1 MFYSYWT
8 SASFAVLSVQRA
20 SYVISVRQTRVL
32 STASFRFHL
41 AMDTLAFNYTLTTAG
56 RIRDLHPLEFA
67 HAGQTKKHFQLK
79 VSHVMYGS
87 QLFIKNLWSF
97 THIFR
102 IIFRLCLVF

>member
-8 SASFAVLSVQRA
+8 SASFAALSVQRA

-67 HAGQTKKHFQLK
+67 HAGHSKRQMIAHLSFAYFYNTLSKK
-79 VSHVMYGS
+79 
-87 QLFIKNLWSF
+87 LFVLS
-97 THIFR
+97 
-102 IIFRLCLVF
+102 

>member
-67 HAGQTKKHFQLK
+67 HAGQTKKTRHSLMEWR
-79 VSHVMYGS
+79 VD
-87 QLFIKNLWSF
+87 
-97 THIFR
+97 
-102 IIFRLCLVF
+102 LV

>member
-8 SASFAVLSVQRA
+8 SASFAALSVQRA

-67 HAGQTKKHFQLK
+67 HAGQTKRQPAKAAFTYHTIF
-79 VSHVMYGS
+79 
-87 QLFIKNLWSF
+87 KNYLLDNFFNSSA
-97 THIFR
+97 TN
-102 IIFRLCLVF
+102 

>member
-67 HAGQTKKHFQLK
+67 HAGQTKKD
-79 VSHVMYGS
+79 HVYT
-87 QLFIKNLWSF
+87 WSKINVI
-97 THIFR
+97 H
-102 IIFRLCLVF
+102 LELPELQCLHQ

>member
-8 SASFAVLSVQRA
+8 SASFAALSVQRA

-67 HAGQTKKHFQLK
+67 HAGQTKKTSDKSEVFD
-79 VSHVMYGS
+79 
-87 QLFIKNLWSF
+87 F
-97 THIFR
+97 
-102 IIFRLCLVF
+102 CLAA

>member
-8 SASFAVLSVQRA
+8 SASFAALSVQRA

-67 HAGQTKKHFQLK
+67 HAGQTKKPLTE
-79 VSHVMYGS
+79 VR
-87 QLFIKNLWSF
+87 SF
-97 THIFR
+97 PSCL
-102 IIFRLCLVF
+102 RL

>member
-67 HAGQTKKHFQLK
+67 HAGQTKEVKPNGFT
-79 VSHVMYGS
+79 SFVM
-87 QLFIKNLWSF
+87 L
-97 THIFR
+97 
-102 IIFRLCLVF
+102 FRLLHGDVLLLGCTLGAACFR

>member
-67 HAGQTKKHFQLK
+67 HAGQTSSRTLAINWLEDLSNHRTYRS
-79 VSHVMYGS
+79 VYGGAILYNMS
-87 QLFIKNLWSF
+87 LL
-97 THIFR
+97 
-102 IIFRLCLVF
+102 

>member
-8 SASFAVLSVQRA
+8 SASFAALSVQRA

-67 HAGQTKKHFQLK
+67 HAGQTKKAKQLNA
-79 VSHVMYGS
+79 SLNNS
-87 QLFIKNLWSF
+87 FIVKKSLAKS
-97 THIFR
+97 
-102 IIFRLCLVF
+102 

>member
-8 SASFAVLSVQRA
+8 SASFAALSVQRA

-67 HAGQTKKHFQLK
+67 HAGQTKKPTTWA
-79 VSHVMYGS
+79 GW
-87 QLFIKNLWSF
+87 KNIYSSSESSISSTSSAITMRARF
-97 THIFR
+97 
-102 IIFRLCLVF
+102 